1 MDRSLHP
8 DVSTMKTFAVILAA
22 GEGKRFLE
30 GSHSLLKKQYYLLDN
45 EPMWVKATRPFQY
58 LPLIS
63 HIILVVPSEDVL
75 EISNRV
81 KEFGLSKTLAVIAG
95 GRYRQDSVY
104 AALSWI
110 SEHDHADFVFIHD
123 GARPFITADLIDR
136 IWKERDEGAVI
147 PAIPISDTVKRISS
161 NAVIETLDRSGLVR
175 VQTPQ
180 LFSFHLI
187 MEAYEWLKRN
197 PVEVTDDAGIVER
210 LGKRV
215 KVVEGDSNNIKMT
228 TLKDL
233 SPDHHHEASSVGQG
247 IDVHPFI
254 EGRKLILGGVEIPH
268 EKGLKG
274 HSDADVLTHAVCD
287 ALLGAAGFSDI
298 GTHFPDHDLSYKNIS
313 SLILLQNV
321 VDKLRSNRYRI
332 VHVDVTVMAERPKI
346 APFVEKMKEKLSL
359 VLGVS
364 QSQLA
369 IKAKT
374 GEGIGFI
381 GREEGIVAMAV
392 ATVQKRR
399 IDNRSAD
406 EDKADEPF

>member
-1 MDRSLHP
+1 
-8 DVSTMKTFAVILAA
+8 MKTFAVILAA
-22 GEGKRFLE
+22 GEGRRFLE
-30 GSHSLLKKQYYLLDN
+30 GSHSSLKKQYYVLDH
-45 EPMWVKATRPFQY
+45 EPMWVKAVRPFQY
-58 LPLIS
+58 LDLIS

-75 EISNRV
+75 QISKRV
-81 KEFGLSKTLAVIAG
+81 KEFGLSKILAVIAG

-110 SEHDHADFVFIHD
+110 LERDHADFVFIHD
-123 GARPFITADLIDR
+123 GARPFVTADLIDR

-147 PAIPISDTVKRISS
+147 PVIPISDTVKRISS
-161 NAVIETLDRSGLVR
+161 DAVIETLDRSGLVR
-175 VQTPQ
+175 VQTPE

-187 MEAYEWLKRN
+187 MEAFEWLKRN
-197 PVEVTDDAGIVER
+197 PIEVTDDASLVER

-215 KVVEGDSNNIKMT
+215 KVVEGDPNNIKIT
-228 TLKDL
+228 TLAEVILRAEGSKDL
-233 SPDHHHEASSVGQG
+233 FVEASSVGQG
-247 IDVHPFI
+247 IDVHPFM

-298 GTHFPDHDLSYKNIS
+298 GTHFPDHDVSYKNIS
-313 SLILLQNV
+313 SLMLLQNV

-332 VHVDVTVMAERPKI
+332 VHIDVTVMAERPKI
-346 APFVEKMKEKLSL
+346 APFVHKMKEKLSV

-392 ATVQKRR
+392 ATVL
-399 IDNRSAD
+399 RSGKGR
-406 EDKADEPF
+406 EL